1 MPEETPDETP
11 DEADVEAE
19 MLRMMQEETEGD
31 TDAAGAEGAGE
42 EGGAEGGAEGGVDEM
57 LEQEMLRAM
66 QEDGGAE
73 TGVAA
78 TTGGGGGEM
87 APFLSQMSG
96 MGDDGDG
103 IDKLSEVDVTVTVE
117 LGENAIPIKDILSW
131 TRDEVVELEQGDHEP
146 LVVRVNGNLF
156 ARGEI
161 VVVGDTFGV
170 RIIEL
175 LDVPDE
181 PHF

>member
-19 MLRMMQEETEGD
+19 MLRMMQEEAEGG
-31 TDAAGAEGAGE
+31 TDAPDAEAPADAEAGE
-42 EGGAEGGAEGGVDEM
+42 EGRVDDM

-66 QEDGGAE
+66 QEGGDDE
-73 TGVAA
+73 GGLVASDA
-78 TTGGGGGEM
+78 GDGGGGM
-87 APFLSQMSG
+87 APFLSQMAGVSEAA
-96 MGDDGDG
+96 DGVER
-103 IDKLSEVDVTVTVE
+103 LAEVDVTVTVE
-117 LGENAIPIKDILSW
+117 LGGNNIPIKDILAWSS
-131 TRDEVVELEQGDHEP
+131 ESVVELEPEEHEP
-146 LVVRVNGNLF
+146 LQVMVNGKLF

-175 LDVPDE
+175 VDLPEE

>member
-19 MLRMMQEETEGD
+19 MLRMMQEE
-31 TDAAGAEGAGE
+31 AEGGTEATEAEAPADAEAGE
-42 EGGAEGGAEGGVDEM
+42 EGSVDDM

-66 QEDGGAE
+66 QEGGDDEA
-73 TGVAA
+73 GLVASDA
-78 TTGGGGGEM
+78 GGGGM

-96 MGDDGDG
+96 VSEAADGVER
-103 IDKLSEVDVTVTVE
+103 LAEVDVTVTIE
-117 LGENAIPIKDILSW
+117 LGGNNIPIKDILAWSS
-131 TRDEVVELEQGDHEP
+131 DSVVELEPEEHEP
-146 LVVRVNGNLF
+146 LQVMVNGKLF
-156 ARGEI
+156 ARGEM

-175 LDVPDE
+175 VDLPEE